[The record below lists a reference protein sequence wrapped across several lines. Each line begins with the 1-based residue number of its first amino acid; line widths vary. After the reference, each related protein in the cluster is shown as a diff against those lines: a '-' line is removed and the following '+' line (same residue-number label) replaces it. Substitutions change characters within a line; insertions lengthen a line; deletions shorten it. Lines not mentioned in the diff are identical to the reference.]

1 MPKTPEGYV
10 KAAIMEYLAAKR
22 IFAVRMNSG
31 MQIGTH
37 KGKNWAIRMNA
48 PGTADIL
55 ALPICCVYGVRHSV
69 PLWIECK
76 AAKGKQSE
84 VQKSFQAQVEAEGH
98 FYILARSIEDVE
110 AALKGA
116 L

>member
-10 KAAIMEYLAAKR
+10 KHAIMEYLAAKR

-55 ALPICCVYGVRHSV
+55 ALPRWGSPHCFYIQ

-110 AALKGA
+110 AALRRT
-116 L
+116 